1 MKKLH
6 LLKTLLALAAVIAA
20 LSASPAFGQAEV
32 PVGEKLFTF
41 ATPHF
46 RITYQEPLA
55 DSAPLIGGYA
65 EEAYAALSEIFAWRP
80 AGKIDILFVDSLD
93 SHNGWA
99 TAIPH
104 NRVLIQ
110 AAGSEPGSSIYL
122 PGDYLRRT
130 VFHELSHVF
139 TMDMRFGYNRVLSSI
154 FGKVAPF
161 GDPLS
166 ALLFLFTTSPAALA
180 PSWYLEGQAIWAE
193 TEFAPPGRGGSTLVE
208 MIFRTAV
215 RDDNLLP
222 YAKWYLEI
230 PHWPYGLGAYLY
242 GMRLIQ
248 HVEATEIGE
257 NPTGNLNGEIARGFL
272 FANSR
277 AARRATG
284 RSFPVL
290 AEETL
295 ALERVYQ
302 KKRLDRLRSR
312 PVTPAPRLTPKGMAV
327 GQSVVFGDRVYFLA
341 DTEEEVGRLYVY
353 DPATGEV
360 RRTTSAQSTSPFGS
374 LAVSRDSG
382 TILYTRLNVEEFE
395 NFWYEIRRYEPRT
408 GKDRLVSEEGRY
420 RAVDPS
426 PDGRRLV
433 AVSQRQGK
441 SLLLEL
447 SLDLKGSVASERT
460 LLTLPFQAEIASPR
474 YAPNGSR
481 IAYVRADEAGFRLQI
496 YDPTTGAER
505 TLFASPSQIIGPA
518 WHPGG
523 RTLLFSSDLN
533 GVFNLYEVDAA
544 GNGSPVPLTNV
555 TGGLFFPVFTEDG
568 RRIVATGYDGFGPYL
583 SEIPYEKPI
592 AGPLPVISPIR
603 EDERDDWLQE
613 LKAESAAAAGQAV
626 AELAPPRPYN
636 SFAHLRFDYWSP
648 WLTASSEG
656 LQGGVGASFS
666 DPAGFHDLKI
676 LAGLESAYE
685 TPLGSLLYTYRGLL
699 PTLRLY
705 ASADQDYFPDL
716 LHEAGTLRRFDHGE
730 EVERYGV
737 VLEFPLQSLERSLSI
752 ETGYE
757 YKERRFIDQV
767 EEDYRGFTLSLPPSE
782 ADEGLVW
789 TRLNY
794 FDGKVFGRSNSVE
807 NGRLVSLAGE
817 WSRRDLGGE
826 LDRSRYLG
834 TWNEYL
840 PVPGLKNHVFKIAAA
855 YGLSEGDRIAQGSF
869 GLGGFANPVAQLTP
883 GIPDTLTLRGYSTNF
898 RIGDE
903 AATAAAAYRFPIWA
917 ISRGK
922 EGIFTFYSRQLFA
935 EIFYEGGRTWLPR
948 QSGGDGDW
956 LDAAGA
962 ELNFAVTMLRY
973 LAIAP
978 GIGAVYAPDREEE
991 DELQVYLTVK
1001 GWVNF

>member
-1 MKKLH
+1 LSH
-6 LLKTLLALAAVIAA
+6 TLIVLAAFLAA
-20 LSASPAFGQAEV
+20 SASPTFGQAEV
-32 PVGEKLFTF
+32 PVGEELFTF

-55 DSAPLIGGYA
+55 DSAPLIGRYA
-65 EEAYAALSEIFAWRP
+65 EEAYAALSEIFAWSP

-122 PGDYLRRT
+122 PGHYLRRT
-130 VFHELSHVF
+130 VFHELTHVF

-166 ALLFLFTTSPAALA
+166 GLLFLFTSSPVALS

-208 MIFRTAV
+208 MIFRAAV
-215 RDDNLLP
+215 LDDNLLS

-248 HVEATEIGE
+248 HVEATEMAE
-257 NPTGNLNGEIARGFL
+257 NPTGELNGEIARGFL
-272 FANSR
+272 FANSH

-290 AEETL
+290 AEEMLTL
-295 ALERVYQ
+295 EKVYQ
-302 KKRLDRLRSR
+302 EKRLARLRSR
-312 PVTPAPRLTPKGMAV
+312 PTTAAPRLTPKGLAV
-327 GQSVVFGDRVYFLA
+327 GQVAVLGDLVYFLA
-341 DTEEEVGRLYVY
+341 GEEEEVSRLYVY
-353 DPATGEV
+353 DPARRQV
-360 RRTTSAQSTSPFGS
+360 RRTSSAQTTSPSGS
-374 LAVSRDSG
+374 LAADQANG
-382 TILYTRLNVEEFE
+382 TIIYTRLNVENFE
-395 NFWYEIRRYEPRT
+395 NTWYEIRRFEPRT
-408 GKDRLVSEEGRY
+408 GKDRLVSEKGRY
-420 RAVDPS
+420 RAVDSS

-441 SLLLEL
+441 PLLLEL
-447 SLDLKGSVASERT
+447 SLDLEGRVAGERT
-460 LLTLPFQAEIASPR
+460 LLTLPVQTELASPR
-474 YAPNGSR
+474 YAPDGSR
-481 IAYVRADEAGFRLQI
+481 IAFVRADAAGFQLRI
-496 YDPTTGAER
+496 YEVATGLER
-505 TLFASPSQIIGPA
+505 TLFASPSQIIAPA

-523 RTLLFSSDLN
+523 RSLVFSSDLN
-533 GVFNLYEVDAA
+533 GVFNLYEVAAA
-544 GNGSPVPLTNV
+544 GGSAPVPLTNV
-555 TGGLFFPVFTEDG
+555 TGGLFFPVFAEDG

-583 SEIPYEKPI
+583 TEISYPAAP
-592 AGPLPVISPIR
+592 AGPLPVISPLR
-603 EDERDDWLQE
+603 EDERDAWLQD
-613 LKAESAAAAGQAV
+613 LKAKSSAAAGQALSEV
-626 AELAPPRPYN
+626 VPPRPYN
-636 SFAHLRFDYWSP
+636 SFAHIRFDYWSP

-656 LQGGVGASFS
+656 VQGGVGGSFS

-676 LAGLESAYE
+676 LAGLESEYE

-699 PTLRLY
+699 PILGLY
-705 ASADQDYFPDL
+705 ASADQDFFPDL
-716 LHEAGTLRRFDHGE
+716 LHEEGTRRRFDHGE
-730 EVERYGV
+730 EVGRYGV
-737 VLEFPLQSLERSLSI
+737 VLEFPLQSLERSLTV

-757 YKERRFIDQV
+757 YKERRFIGEVRD
-767 EEDYRGFTLSLPPSE
+767 DYRDVTLSLPPSE
-782 ADEGLVW
+782 ASEGLVW
-789 TRLNY
+789 ARLNY
-794 FDGKVFGRSNSVE
+794 FDGHVFGRSSSIE
-807 NGRLVSLAGE
+807 AGRLISLAGE
-817 WSRRDLGGE
+817 WSGQELGGD

-840 PVPGLKNHVFKIAAA
+840 PVPGLKNHVFKLAAA
-855 YGLSEGDRIAQGSF
+855 YGFSEGDRIAQGSF
-869 GLGGFANPVAQLTP
+869 GLGGFASPVAQLTP

-903 AATAAAAYRFPIWA
+903 AATAAAAYRFPIWD

-922 EGIFTFYSRQLFA
+922 EGIFPFYSRQLFA
-935 EIFYEGGRTWLPR
+935 EIFYEGGRTWLDR

-962 ELNFAVTMLRY
+962 EVNFAMTMLRY

-991 DELQVYLTVK
+991 DELQLYLTVK